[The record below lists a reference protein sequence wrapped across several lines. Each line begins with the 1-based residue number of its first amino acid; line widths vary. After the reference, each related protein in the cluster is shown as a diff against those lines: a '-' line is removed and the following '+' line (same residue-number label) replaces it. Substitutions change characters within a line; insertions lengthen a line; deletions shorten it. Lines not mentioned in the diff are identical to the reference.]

1 MVDEKAR
8 EISPVIR
15 GQNTRFNRQL
25 SLMMSNKLVKIATYH
40 WLIQGTSWASAQT
53 V

>member
-15 GQNTRFNRQL
+15 GQNTRFNRHL
-25 SLMMSNKLVKIATYH
+25 SLMMSNKSVKIVTYH
-40 WLIQGTSWASAQT
+40 WRMQDISWASLQT